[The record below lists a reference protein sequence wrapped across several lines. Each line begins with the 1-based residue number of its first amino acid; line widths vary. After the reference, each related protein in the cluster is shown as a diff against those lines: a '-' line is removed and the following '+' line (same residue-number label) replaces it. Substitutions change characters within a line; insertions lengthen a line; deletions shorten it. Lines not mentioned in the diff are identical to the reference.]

1 MPRDMVL
8 KNKVWTNIS
17 NPCLYTSLLLPRPP
31 SIATISRTLSS
42 NMRCSDVVSFSW
54 GKIYRNRF
62 CRYYFSLRWKT
73 ASIKTAVEW
82 LGETCRHVQKMHVD
96 GNAKKHIHV
105 EKMMTKFDICL
116 FSVTI
121 CQFLFP
127 MLSAACRHE
136 SIKSISRNDEL
147 IWDVYAWYRLSF

>member
-1 MPRDMVL
+1 MPRDIWCSKIKSGITYLTLVYIL
-8 KNKVWTNIS
+8 HCFCHVHLQLQ
-17 NPCLYTSLLLPRPP
+17 PYLELYHPICGVQMLCHSLEVKFIL
-31 SIATISRTLSS
+31 
-42 NMRCSDVVSFSW
+42 
-54 GKIYRNRF
+54 RNRF

-82 LGETCRHVQKMHVD
+82 LGETCRHVQKMQVD

-116 FSVTI
+116 LSVTI

-127 MLSAACRHE
+127 MLSASRHE

-147 IWDVYAWYRLSF
+147 IWDVYA